1 MALQFETSLK
11 SLQTKFYFQIVS
23 HENSF
28 EHFTNEHRSHAP
40 MKFVVRPLRKYSMQW
55 GDGRYKTRQIFL
67 ENVP

>member
-1 MALQFETSLK
+1 MAFQFEISLK

-23 HENSF
+23 HKNSF
-28 EHFTNEHRSHAP
+28 EHITNEHRALCSHEVCRQAFGEVFYA
-40 MKFVVRPLRKYSMQW
+40 M